1 MPWSGNMY
9 ISMNWLGNL
18 ISLCFGRG
26 SCKWS
31 GKGRLG
37 NRLSDKQQ
45 SGKRRSV
52 AFANF
57 FDKKVKDI
65 RGPGVFNGAPLMQAN
80 ADDYMNRTNVL
91 NCIM

>member
-1 MPWSGNMY
+1 
-9 ISMNWLGNL
+9 MNWLGNL

-31 GKGRLG
+31 GKGRSG

-52 AFANF
+52 AFASF

-65 RGPGVFNGAPLMQAN
+65 RDPGVFNGAPLMQAN
-80 ADDYMNRTNVL
+80 ADEQIKRVKLYYVNIGP
-91 NCIM
+91 IM